1 MEQDRL
7 AAAGG
12 IFMDGA
18 FFSAKGGRA
27 GRGRRAPGSSLLA
40 HGKARPGSYA
50 AKNTWRR
57 KGQAQARRA
66 FRRFRGG
73 RRAAPA
79 PGAPARVYARRILD
93 PSAAGLAAPAPGAP
107 ARACGG
113 ELRQGR
119 HPAAAA
125 DGRMDRA
132 ACRRIRGGDRA
143 CAGARRRRAAP
154 GDCAQA
160 MRPAS
165 GAAPAAAWKA
175 TVLRTAAWRRGAGA
189 GFGADLRRLAGG
201 MRA

>member
-1 MEQDRL
+1 MEPDRL

-12 IFMDGA
+12 ISTGGA
-18 FFSAKGGRA
+18 SLFHTGRA
-27 GRGRRAPGSSLLA
+27 GQGMRAPGNNLHA

-50 AKNTWRR
+50 AKNTGRW

-66 FRRFRGG
+66 LRRFRG

-79 PGAPARVYARRILD
+79 PGAPAWVYPPTTPRDAD
-93 PSAAGLAAPAPGAP
+93 PYGAAPAPGAP
-107 ARACGG
+107 AWVYGG

-119 HPAAAA
+119 HPAAAT
-125 DGRMDRA
+125 DGRMGCA
-132 ACRRIRGGDRA
+132 SCRRIHCGDRA
-143 CAGARRRRAAP
+143 CAGMRRRRGAP
-154 GDCAQA
+154 CDCAQA
-160 MRPAS
+160 MRPA

-175 TVLRTAAWRRGAGA
+175 AVLRMAAWRRGAGA

>member
-1 MEQDRL
+1 MEPDRL

-12 IFMDGA
+12 ISTGGA
-18 FFSAKGGRA
+18 SLFHTGRA
-27 GRGRRAPGSSLLA
+27 GQGRQAPGNNLHA

-50 AKNTWRR
+50 AKNTGRW

-66 FRRFRGG
+66 FRRFQGG

-79 PGAPARVYARRILD
+79 PGAPAWVY
-93 PSAAGLAAPAPGAP
+93 
-107 ARACGG
+107 GG

-119 HPAAAA
+119 HPAAAT
-125 DGRMDRA
+125 DGRMGCA
-132 ACRRIRGGDRA
+132 SCRRIHCGDRA
-143 CAGARRRRAAP
+143 CAGMRRRRGAP
-154 GDCAQA
+154 CDCAQA
-160 MRPAS
+160 MRPA

-175 TVLRTAAWRRGAGA
+175 AVLRMAAWRRGAGA